1 MSGTAHEADHDDPPA
16 AVAAQSRLVAAETRH
31 DDTTLRFEGRMA
43 VNDEDC
49 GGDPYNHTG
58 KFRRTVR

>member
-1 MSGTAHEADHDDPPA
+1 MPGTAHEADHDRAPA
-16 AVAAQSRLVAAETRH
+16 AVAAQNQVVAQEPRH
-31 DDTTLRFEGRMA
+31 DDTTVSFEGRMA